1 MLLRKI
7 IFTLILLPIANV
19 MAQEATFQSFLNELK
34 ECSKVEIS
42 YYVDISAS
50 DDWQLEGY
58 LARG

>member
-7 IFTLILLPIANV
+7 IFILILLPIANV

-50 DDWQLEGY
+50 DDWQLD
-58 LARG
+58 